1 MKTKSKLETHSLSTL
16 AERFKG
22 LVSRGTITAYLGNG
36 KLKPEMTSRL
46 ANRETFLFDSLHL
59 DQVLSLLEE
68 SHEAKVRRQTASEAE
83 FKEVRERSK
92 REALAILRFN
102 DAPRTLNRVRSEKK
116 ERDPALCDDDA
127 IGVTRLRRNNDF
139 QRIQSAQGNI

>member
-22 LVSRGTITAYLGNG
+22 LVSRGTITAYLANG
-36 KLKPEMTSRL
+36 RLKPEMTSRL
-46 ANRETFLFDSLHL
+46 GNRETFLFNSVHL
-59 DQVLSLLEE
+59 DQLLGLLEQ
-68 SHEAKVRRQTASEAE
+68 SHESKVRRQTASEGE

-102 DAPRTLNRVRSEKK
+102 DAPKTLNQVRTEKK
-116 ERDPALCDDDA
+116 ERNPALCDDDA
-127 IGVTRLRRNNDF
+127 IGVTRLRRKDDSL
-139 QRIQSAQGNI
+139 RIQSAQEGI

>member
-22 LVSRGTITAYLGNG
+22 LVSRGTITTYLANG
-36 KLKPEMTSRL
+36 RLKPEMTSRL
-46 ANRETFLFDSLHL
+46 ANRETFLFDSVHL
-59 DQVLSLLEE
+59 DQLLQLLEQ
-68 SHEAKVRRQTASEAE
+68 SHENKVRRQTASEAE

-102 DAPRTLNRVRSEKK
+102 DAPKTLSQVRTEKK
-116 ERDPALCDDDA
+116 ERNPALCDDDA
-127 IGVTRLRRNNDF
+127 IGVTRLRRKDDSL
-139 QRIQSAQGNI
+139 RIQSAQEGI